1 MSTVN
6 YFFVAYGIVWAAVLL
21 YAGWIG
27 TRVKALEQKLGASHP

>member
-6 YFFVAYGIVWAAVLL
+6 YFYAAYGLVWGAVLL

-27 TRVKALEQKLGASHP
+27 TRVRALEQKLDKSHR